1 MTNYILLATLLLASA
16 CSGSGQ
22 ASGGTQAESGNN
34 SPVAVTAPVF
44 NGDSAMMYVRE
55 LLSFG
60 PRVPGTE
67 AQVQAADWLQQ
78 QLTRHGATVE
88 VQRTEATAYN
98 GTRLPIIN
106 VTGRYNVNARMRV
119 LILAHWDSRH
129 IADNDPDKTKRNE
142 PVMGA
147 NDGASGCGVMME
159 LARLAS
165 QQNPQMGI
173 DLLFTDAEDYGA
185 PDDWKGSHDA
195 DYWAL
200 GTQAW
205 CKAKRKV
212 GYKAQ
217 YGILLD
223 MVGAPD
229 ASFYHEYYSKRYA
242 REYLNIV
249 WNKARELGYSDLF
262 IASDGAGVTDDHV
275 SVNEILG
282 VPCIDI
288 IDTRTDDQTFY
299 PHWHTT
305 HDTYDK
311 LSVTTIQKVGNVLT
325 SLLWK

>member
-1 MTNYILLATLLLASA
+1 MINYILIATLITASA
-16 CSGSGQ
+16 CVGSN
-22 ASGGTQAESGNN
+22 SKTQ
-34 SPVAVTAPVF
+34 PVSVSQEEIPAF
-44 NGDSAMMYVRE
+44 RSDSAMNNIE
-55 LLSFG
+55 GLLSFG
-60 PRVPGTE
+60 PRVPGTD
-67 AQVQAADWLQQ
+67 AQGMAAEWLEQE
-78 QLTRHGATVE
+78 LTRHNAQVE
-88 VQRTEATAYN
+88 VSRSEATAYN

-106 VTGRYNVNARMRV
+106 ITGSYNPEARMRV

-129 IADNDPDKTKRNE
+129 IADNDPDPSKRNQ

-147 NDGASGCGVMME
+147 NDGASGCGVMLE
-159 LARLAS
+159 LARLAA
-165 QQNPQMGI
+165 QKNPKVGL

-195 DYWAL
+195 DFWAL

-205 CKAKRKV
+205 CKEKRKQ

-229 ASFYHEYYSKRYA
+229 ATFYYEYYSTRYA

-249 WNKARELGYSDLF
+249 WTRAREMGYSNLF
-262 IASDGAGVTDDHV
+262 IAEDGAGVTDDHV
-275 SVNEILG
+275 AVNKILG

-299 PHWHTT
+299 PYWHTSQ
-305 HDTYDK
+305 DTMDK
-311 LSVTTIQKVGNVLT
+311 LSAETIQKVGNVLT